1 MIITIFFII
10 LSIALAI
17 VLPIYLKKKNKMYS
31 FKPSTKNG
39 LKENKKDIR
48 KIWGIDDIKD
58 GIISINGKNSII
70 IELGSIEYKLLN
82 DEEQNNIDN
91 NLIKL
96 AKTFSKQIQFFSTT
110 EKIDTSDKIEL
121 INNNIQL
128 QKNENIKD
136 YGNSIIEYLSNIMQ
150 ENNLYVRK
158 NYCIID
164 SNEPIEKAKIEL
176 EDYYNDFKYS
186 LASIKIKTR
195 RLSDMEIIELIGRE
209 LNKQPNESIRK
220 MIQKGGLD
228 LYVQA
233 EDRA

>member
-39 LKENKKDIR
+39 LKENKKNIR
-48 KIWGIDDIKD
+48 KIW

-121 INNNIQL
+121 INKNIQL

-164 SNEPIEKAKIEL
+164 SNEPIEKAKTEL

-186 LASIKIKTR
+186 LATIKIKTR